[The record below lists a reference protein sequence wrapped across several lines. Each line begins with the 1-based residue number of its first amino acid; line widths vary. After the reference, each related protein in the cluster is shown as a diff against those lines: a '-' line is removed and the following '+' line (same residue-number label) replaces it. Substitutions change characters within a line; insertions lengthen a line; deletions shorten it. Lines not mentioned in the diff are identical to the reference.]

1 MIEIYNSNE
10 FCVLE
15 MCLVLGAEASVLFV
29 LPPFDSCCTLETA
42 IIIILLCRYF
52 YTIQNPTECD
62 PSFGFSGLSEVQG
75 LWGQTVWV

>member
-42 IIIILLCRYF
+42 IIIILLCR
-52 YTIQNPTECD
+52 
-62 PSFGFSGLSEVQG
+62 
-75 LWGQTVWV
+75 